1 MRRPPWRSL
10 APLLLLAPLLSGGC
24 GESAVDDTSAG
35 ATLPSPD
42 EVLAAGPDPC
52 SLTEPDRIAEI
63 MGVEVTAE
71 AKTTED
77 ETGTQRVAF
86 CLFMD
91 ADIGPGKESS
101 AWVTTLTVYAVEFDV
116 AEFLAGNELYRDV
129 AATTISGQPAWIGR
143 VEGGVGSDGPN
154 TLVVDL
160 DGDRSSFSVYV
171 NAPRTTSD
179 EELRSL
185 GAEILAAWPE

>member
-1 MRRPPWRSL
+1 M
-10 APLLLLAPLLSGGC
+10 SGGC
-24 GESAVDDTSAG
+24 GESAVDDTSVG
-35 ATLPSPD
+35 STLPSP
-42 EVLAAGPDPC
+42 EQVLAAGPDPC
-52 SLTEPDRIAEI
+52 SLTTTDRIAEI
-63 MGVEVTAE
+63 MGVSVTSE

-91 ADIGPGKESS
+91 SDIGPGKESS
-101 AWVTTLTVYAVEFDV
+101 AWVTTLTVYDAEYDV
-116 AEFLAGNELYRDV
+116 AGFLAGNELYRDV

-160 DGDRSSFSVYV
+160 DGDRAAFSVYV
-171 NAPRTTSD
+171 NAPRVSGE

-185 GAEILAAWPE
+185 GAEILATWPE